1 MSSVRQTEHFVT
13 LFDSHYL
20 PLGLSLY
27 RSLEEHAHPFHL
39 WIVAIDD
46 ACADAL
52 EKMKLEATTVV
63 RLPDLENDALRAV
76 KPQRSVGEYC
86 WTLTPFLP
94 DYVLQRRPEL
104 ERVTYIDADLFFF
117 LPPHLLLDE
126 FARSGKHV
134 LITEHAFGPEHAHL
148 MHFGRF
154 CVQFMTFR
162 NSPGARRVLQW
173 WQERCIEWCYAREE
187 EGKFGD
193 QKYLDDWPER
203 FAAEVH
209 VLAQTERT
217 VAPWNVAHLSRSAAP
232 VRPVFYHFHSLKIV
246 SSRTVV
252 PRFLYEVGG
261 ENRWIYDRYLQTLR
275 AAVKQMRSLGI
286 PVVGRPLFGGK
297 VSWARAAYTFVR
309 IYLRGQTDW
318 AAL

>member
-1 MSSVRQTEHFVT
+1 MNSARQTEHFVT

-27 RSLEEHAHPFHL
+27 RSLEEHARPFHL
-39 WIVAIDD
+39 WIVAVDD
-46 ACADAL
+46 ACTAAL
-52 EKMKLEATTVV
+52 EKLRLEAATVV
-63 RLPDLENDALRAV
+63 RLREVETEALLGV

-86 WTLTPFLP
+86 WTLTPFVP
-94 DYVLQRRPEL
+94 SYVLQRVPGL
-104 ERVTYIDADLFFF
+104 ERVTYVDADLFFF
-117 LPPHLLLDE
+117 QSPHVLLDE

-162 NSPGARRVLQW
+162 NTPEARRVLQW
-173 WQERCIEWCYAREE
+173 WQDRCIEWCYAREE
-187 EGKFGD
+187 AGKFGD

-203 FAAEVH
+203 FAREVH
-209 VLAQTERT
+209 VLSQTERT
-217 VAPWNVAHLSRSAAP
+217 VAPWNVAHLSRLSAP

-246 SSRTVV
+246 SSRVVV
-252 PRFLYEVGG
+252 PRFLYEVGR
-261 ENRWIYDRYLQTLR
+261 ENRWIYERYLRALR
-275 AAVKQMRSLGI
+275 SAAGQMRSLGI

-297 VSWARAAYTFVR
+297 VSRARAAYTFAR